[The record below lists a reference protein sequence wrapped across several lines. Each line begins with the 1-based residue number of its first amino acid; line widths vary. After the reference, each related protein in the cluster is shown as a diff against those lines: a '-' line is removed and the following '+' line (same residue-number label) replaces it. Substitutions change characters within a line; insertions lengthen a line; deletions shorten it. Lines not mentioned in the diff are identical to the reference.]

1 MMSCGWGE
9 KVVGMEVEGRET
21 TWPKPEKEGELWN
34 GERFKKL
41 KLLMDLTYADTQGA
55 TRVS

>member
-1 MMSCGWGE
+1 MGGGE